1 MDIFKKCF
9 DFKEAEDVQAKG
21 IYPYFTPIDEVY
33 GNKVKIKGKEYIM
46 IGSNNYLGLVGDERI
61 NRAMKEAIDKYGS
74 GTCGSRFLNG
84 TLSMYVEFEKELAE
98 FMEKEAALIFST
110 GYQTNLGIISALGT
124 KNDALI
130 IDRLDHASLIDAT
143 RLSFSK
149 VYKFKHN
156 DMDDLERILKTI
168 PDDMGKLIVVDGVYS
183 MDGDIAP
190 LDRMVEIKKKYR
202 ARLFVDDAH
211 GIGVIG
217 EKGRGAS
224 EYYNVL
230 KEADIVMCTFSK
242 SFASLGGFVAGD
254 KKVIEYIKHFGRPMI
269 FSASI
274 TPAAAA
280 AAKEALRIIKTEPE
294 RRKRLQE
301 IANYMKSEFTKMGYN
316 TGNTETAIIPVIIGD
331 DEKTFK
337 LWLALRELGIFVTPV
352 ISPAVSPDNSRIRTS
367 YTATHTDEELEIVL
381 KAFYQAG
388 KMLNLI

>member
-9 DFKEAEDVQAKG
+9 DFKEAEEVQAKG

-84 TLSMYVEFEKELAE
+84 TLSMYVEFEEELAE

-190 LDRMVEIKKKYR
+190 LDKMVEIKKKYG

-211 GIGVIG
+211 GVGVLG
-217 EKGRGAS
+217 EKGRGAA
-224 EYYNVL
+224 EHYDVL
-230 KEADIVMCTFSK
+230 KEVDIIMCTFSK

-280 AAKEALRIIKTEPE
+280 AAKEALKIIKTEPE

-367 YTATHTDEELEIVL
+367 YTATHSDEELEAVL

>member
-9 DFKEAEDVQAKG
+9 DFKEAEEAQAKG

-33 GNKVKIKGKEYIM
+33 GNKVKINGKELIM

-124 KNDALI
+124 KNDVLI

-156 DMDDLERILKTI
+156 DMDDLERLLKSL
-168 PDDMGKLIVVDGVYS
+168 PEDVGKLIVVDGVYS

-190 LDRMVEIKKKYR
+190 LDKMVELKKKYG

-211 GIGVIG
+211 GVGVIG
-217 EKGRGAS
+217 EKGRGAA
-224 EYYNVL
+224 EHYGVL
-230 KEADIVMCTFSK
+230 DEVDIIMCTFSK
-242 SFASLGGFVAGD
+242 SFASLGGFVAGER
-254 KKVIEYIKHFGRPMI
+254 KVIEYIKHFGRPMI

-280 AAKEALRIIKTEPE
+280 AAKEALKIIKIEPE
-294 RRKRLQE
+294 RRIRLQE
-301 IANYMKSEFTKMGYN
+301 IADFMKSEFTKMGYN
-316 TGNTETAIIPVIIGD
+316 TGNTETAIVPVIIGD

-337 LWLALRELGIFVTPV
+337 LWLALREMGIFVTPV

-367 YTATHTDEELEIVL
+367 YTATHTDEELRTVL
-381 KAFYQAG
+381 EAFYKAG